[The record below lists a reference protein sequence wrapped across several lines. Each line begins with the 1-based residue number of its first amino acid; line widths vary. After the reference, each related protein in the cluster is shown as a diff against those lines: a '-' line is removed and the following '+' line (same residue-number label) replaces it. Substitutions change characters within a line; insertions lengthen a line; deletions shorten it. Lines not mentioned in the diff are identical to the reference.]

1 MPLSPIALATLVVAL
16 FGACLGSFL
25 NVCIYRIPR
34 DMSVIY
40 PRSRCNQCEHL
51 IPWYLN
57 IPVLSWIMLRGRCH
71 NCGAPF
77 SFRYLLVELLTALL
91 FLMVWAQYLSG
102 VIDPALL
109 ESWSPEGRSIMELP
123 VRGGILGLAPLATAR
138 LIPVYWLAIFGL
150 LLGSFVDLEHYILPD
165 RVTIGGMILG
175 LVLSPLVPQMHQTA
189 VPLTAITRAVIGCA
203 VGFGSLWLVAVL
215 GSLAFKKEAMGF
227 GDVKLMGAVGAFL
240 GWKAVLFT
248 IVASSLLGS
257 VAGITLILAGKR
269 QMQSRLPY
277 GPFIAAAAVI
287 WIFWGQLIVNLY
299 IRWMT
304 APR

>member
-1 MPLSPIALATLVVAL
+1 
-16 FGACLGSFL
+16 
-25 NVCIYRIPR
+25 
-34 DMSVIY
+34 
-40 PRSRCNQCEHL
+40 
-51 IPWYLN
+51 
-57 IPVLSWIMLRGRCH
+57 
-71 NCGAPF
+71 
-77 SFRYLLVELLTALL
+77 
-91 FLMVWAQYLSG
+91 
-102 VIDPALL
+102 
-109 ESWSPEGRSIMELP
+109 MELP